1 MVLPKIHK
9 HLFNVPGRPVIA
21 NCETRTKKVSEYFD
35 FCLKPI
41 IQNGWSY
48 VKTRMTLRT
57 K

>member
-21 NCETRTKKVSEYFD
+21 NCETRTNTLIFVLNLLYKMAGPM
-35 FCLKPI
+35 L
-41 IQNGWSY
+41 
-48 VKTRMTLRT
+48 KTRMTLRT